1 MKVLPNSAVCPVAVQ
16 ILNIQMSWHPGDS
29 VPTAAETK
37 KAEITSDDIMYY
49 AVITIAIRQRYDYDP
64 TTAHRA
70 RLLPFDANK
79 KWTSIFRRSRIVVV
93 SQSNRTH
100 IAISITFVV
109 VESSWYRRIV
119 VVSYSGIAIVIYRL

>member
-79 KWTSIFRRSRIVVV
+79 KINVNF
-93 SQSNRTH
+93 
-100 IAISITFVV
+100 
-109 VESSWYRRIV
+109 SS
-119 VVSYSGIAIVIYRL
+119 